1 MTKCLRPFEA
11 NTAYNTQSKQLF
23 SLRPT
28 TPVRGQCSSG
38 GIKVDKVEKAGNMS
52 ARCRSAC
59 RRVLARSC
67 APRANHRGSLP
78 RPSRPSDHPRPP
90 ALATLDM
97 FDPLSSTFGEE
108 PQPPWPTTPHMPNTP
123 IPNLPRPSSRP
134 SSRPQ
139 TPDKGGIY
147 GRQPQ
152 IYGQP
157 EPGLISPTANA
168 ASNGTKYERAEPY
181 LKVRITGLDRNRRD
195 ILVKFDA
202 QVRIS
207 M

>member
-1 MTKCLRPFEA
+1 M
-11 NTAYNTQSKQLF
+11 
-23 SLRPT
+23 
-28 TPVRGQCSSG
+28 
-38 GIKVDKVEKAGNMS
+38 KVDKVEKREHECKMPKAIIRR
-52 ARCRSAC
+52 AR
-59 RRVLARSC
+59 LAQTTEDL
-67 APRANHRGSLP
+67 SLDHHVH
-78 RPSRPSDHPRPP
+78 SDHPRSL

-97 FDPLSSTFGEE
+97 FDPLSATFGEE
-108 PQPPWPTTPHMPNTP
+108 PQPPWPTTPHTPNTP

-157 EPGLISPTANA
+157 EPGLLSPTANA
-168 ASNGTKYERAEPY
+168 ASNGAKYERAEPY

-202 QVRIS
+202 QVRVP